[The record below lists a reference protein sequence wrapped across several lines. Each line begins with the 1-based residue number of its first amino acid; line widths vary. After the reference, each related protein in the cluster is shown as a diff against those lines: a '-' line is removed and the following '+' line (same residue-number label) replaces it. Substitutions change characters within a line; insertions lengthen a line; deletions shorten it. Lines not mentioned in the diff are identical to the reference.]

1 MLEDIEFRLRLRVE
15 SDSPEAI
22 ILKYLNSRQTL
33 YPSKDMAMIALI
45 SYWLPIACRDEGIQ
59 PKESFSRVIQNSTYR
74 LKLHLQYLQQMLG
87 EEVVVEQRAS
97 LEPKVTSSQLE
108 TPRENAVAQRNS
120 DHNPN
125 GNSPASQSA
134 STEKEEWFNPLK
146 LGSKLPN

>member
-33 YPSKDMAMIALI
+33 YPSRDMAMIALI
-45 SYWLPIACRDEGIQ
+45 SYWLPIACRDEGMQ

-87 EEVVVEQRAS
+87 DEVLEDVVS
-97 LEPKVTSSQLE
+97 SKIKMPSSQSGTPLE
-108 TPRENAVAQRNS
+108 NTVAERISDSETDGDSPNS
-120 DHNPN
+120 QGALTKPQ
-125 GNSPASQSA
+125 P
-134 STEKEEWFNPLK
+134 WFNPLK
-146 LGSKLPN
+146 PSS

>member
-33 YPSKDMAMIALI
+33 YPSRDMAMIALM
-45 SYWLPIACRDEGIQ
+45 SYWLPIACRDEGMQ

-87 EEVVVEQRAS
+87 DEVLEDVVS
-97 LEPKVTSSQLE
+97 SKVKTPSSQSRTPLE
-108 TPRENAVAQRNS
+108 STVAECIS
-120 DHNPN
+120 DSEPNGDNPN
-125 GNSPASQSA
+125 SQEA
-134 STEKEEWFNPLK
+134 LTKPQPWFNPLK
-146 LGSKLPN
+146 PSS

>member
-33 YPSKDMAMIALI
+33 YPSRDMAMIALI
-45 SYWLPIACRDEGIQ
+45 SYWLPIACRDEGMQ

-87 EEVVVEQRAS
+87 DEVLEDVVS
-97 LEPKVTSSQLE
+97 SKVKMPSSQSGTPLE
-108 TPRENAVAQRNS
+108 NTVAERISDFEPDGDSPNS
-120 DHNPN
+120 QGTLTKPQ
-125 GNSPASQSA
+125 P
-134 STEKEEWFNPLK
+134 WFNPLK
-146 LGSKLPN
+146 PSS

>member
-45 SYWLPIACRDEGIQ
+45 SYWLPIACRDEGMQ

-87 EEVVVEQRAS
+87 DEVLEDVVS
-97 LEPKVTSSQLE
+97 SKVKMPSSQSG
-108 TPRENAVAQRNS
+108 TPLKNTVAESIS
-120 DHNPN
+120 DSEPN
-125 GNSPASQSA
+125 GDSPNSQGALTKPQP
-134 STEKEEWFNPLK
+134 WFNPLK
-146 LGSKLPN
+146 PSS

>member
-33 YPSKDMAMIALI
+33 YPSRDMAMIALI
-45 SYWLPIACRDEGIQ
+45 SYWLPIACRDEGMQ

-87 EEVVVEQRAS
+87 DEVLEDVVS
-97 LEPKVTSSQLE
+97 SKVKMPSSQPGTPLE
-108 TPRENAVAQRNS
+108 YTVAERISDSEPDGDSPNS
-120 DHNPN
+120 QGALTKPQ
-125 GNSPASQSA
+125 P
-134 STEKEEWFNPLK
+134 WFNPLK
-146 LGSKLPN
+146 PSS